1 MKRISIFISLFAG
14 LILTGTSCIY
24 YSTGSIAGNGNV
36 VTEVREIPDFKAI
49 AVSNGLEVI
58 ITFGE
63 PLSLQ
68 VEADENL
75 QDIIRTEVSGGVLKV
90 YSEKNIRKAAEKNVI
105 ITVPSLDEIDVSSA
119 GNVKCENI
127 LNTDNLHIS
136 VSSAG
141 KLRIETVADEINA
154 EASSGGNVELRG
166 TADELEVDVSSAG
179 SIDADRLEV
188 KNCDVSASSAGSA
201 SVWVSEEL
209 RAEAS
214 SAGNIQYKGNPSNRK
229 VDTSS
234 AGSVTQK

>member
-1 MKRISIFISLFAG
+1 
-14 LILTGTSCIY
+14 
-24 YSTGSIAGNGNV
+24 
-36 VTEVREIPDFKAI
+36 
-49 AVSNGLEVI
+49 
-58 ITFGE
+58 
-63 PLSLQ
+63 
-68 VEADENL
+68 
-75 QDIIRTEVSGGVLKV
+75 
-90 YSEKNIRKAAEKNVI
+90 
-105 ITVPSLDEIDVSSA
+105 
-119 GNVKCENI
+119 
-127 LNTDNLHIS
+127 LHIS

-214 SAGNIQYKGNPSNRK
+214 SAGNIHYKGKPANKRVN
-229 VDTSS
+229 TSS
-234 AGSVTQK
+234 GGSISER